1 MARMGIPRYGTF
13 VRGLGVVGL
22 ALAAAAPAGASGF
35 SAFDSGVKAMGFSG
49 AFTAQASDPT
59 AVFYNLGGLALL
71 EQGKLTGGS
80 SGVYLNESQFRGTT
94 PGIASGTAGEQEPS
108 LAPQVHAYAV
118 KAFGQSKKL
127 KWGTGVYTPFAF
139 ETEWA
144 DPESFSG
151 RLITTDAQLQTYDVT
166 TSLAYPITKNFGF
179 GAGVTYRSST
189 FDMGRR
195 IDAFNPNNFEN
206 QDIGSFVVETDS
218 SDGIGWSAGLLNR
231 IGGFSWGL
239 SYRSAIEIA
248 YTGSGKLTQILTGDD
263 QFDELNAL
271 IYPYDKELPLTT
283 TISFPDTATLGLAFA
298 TENFLIEADASQTG
312 WSRFEG
318 MAVTFPANPTF
329 SQNLQGAYEDAMSY
343 RLGLQ
348 LGLAKGMKLR
358 FGYALEESP
367 QPDESVAPLFPDAER
382 SIFSLGFGRDW
393 LDIGFQFVSPSDRT
407 TLTNADT
414 FNGTYSGNTYILGI
428 SATKK

>member
-1 MARMGIPRYGTF
+1 MLARKTLGSAI
-13 VRGLGVVGL
+13 VCSILGLS
-22 ALAAAAPAGASGF
+22 AAPAEASGF

-59 AVFYNLGGLALL
+59 AVFYNFGGLALL
-71 EQGKLTGGS
+71 EKGKLTLGA
-80 SGVYLNESQFRGTT
+80 SGVYLNESQFQGTS
-94 PGIASGTAGEQEPS
+94 PGFAAGTAGEQETS
-108 LAPQVHAYAV
+108 LAPGGHVYAV
-118 KAFGQSKKL
+118 KKLGDRL
-127 KWGTGVYTPFAF
+127 KWGTGIYTPYAF
-139 ETEWA
+139 ETDWSDA
-144 DPESFSG
+144 AGFSG
-151 RLITTDAQLQTYDVT
+151 RLLTTGAQLQTYDVT
-166 TSLAYPITKNFGF
+166 TGLAYALTKNLGF

-189 FDMGRR
+189 FDVGRR
-195 IDAFNPNNFEN
+195 IDAFNPNEN
-206 QDIGSFVVETDS
+206 ERQDVGSLAVETDA
-218 SDGIGWSAGLLNR
+218 SDGIGWSAGLLHR

-239 SYRSAIEIA
+239 SYRSAIEID
-248 YTGSGKLTQILTGDD
+248 YEGSGKLTQILTGDD
-263 QFDELNAL
+263 QFDALNAL
-271 IYPYDKELPLTT
+271 VYPYDRELPITT

-298 TENFLIEADASQTG
+298 TESLVIAADVSQTG

-318 MAVTFPANPTF
+318 LAVTFPANPAF
-329 SQNLQGAYEDAMSY
+329 SQTLQGAWEDAMSY
-343 RLGLQ
+343 RLGLE

-367 QPDESVAPLFPDAER
+367 QPDASVAPLFPDAER

-414 FNGTYSGNTYILGI
+414 MNGTYSGNTYILGI

>member
-1 MARMGIPRYGTF
+1 M
-13 VRGLGVVGL
+13 
-22 ALAAAAPAGASGF
+22 
-35 SAFDSGVKAMGFSG
+35 
-49 AFTAQASDPT
+49 
-59 AVFYNLGGLALL
+59 FYNLGGLALL
-71 EQGKLTGGS
+71 EQGKLTVGS
-80 SGVYLNESQFRGTT
+80 SGVYLNESQFRGAS
-94 PGIASGTAGEQEPS
+94 PGLARGTAGEQETMLS
-108 LAPQVHAYAV
+108 PQAHAYAV

-127 KWGTGVYTPFAF
+127 KWGTGIYTPYAF

-144 DPESFSG
+144 DPEGFSG
-151 RLITTDAQLQTYDVT
+151 RLLTTDAQLRTYDLT

-189 FDMGRR
+189 FDLGRR
-195 IDAFNPNNFEN
+195 IDAFNPNTFERA
-206 QDIGSFVVETDS
+206 DIGSLAVETDA
-218 SDGIGWSAGLLNR
+218 SDGIGWSAGILNR
-231 IGGFSWGL
+231 IGHFSWGI
-239 SYRSAIEIA
+239 SYRSAIEID
-248 YTGSGKLTQILTGDD
+248 YEGSGKLTQILTGDD

-271 IYPYDKELPLTT
+271 VYPYDMELPMTT

-298 TENFLIEADASQTG
+298 TERFLIEADVTQTG
-312 WSRFEG
+312 WSNFEG
-318 MAVTFPANPTF
+318 LAVTFPANPAF

-348 LGLAKGMKLR
+348 FGLAKGMKLR

-367 QPDESVAPLFPDAER
+367 QPDASVAPLFPDAER